1 MAAKFEQYMVG
12 MTLEGERKLAESD
25 ALREAIER
33 YVDASEPEKFVPAG
47 GRVLGIGKY
56 SFAFLVEGI
65 VLKVSSP
72 TSSQLAFNTGKPT
85 KPENLEDQFRVLSQL
100 SSHLRR
106 TDDGI
111 TTPDQ
116 FFVAHSPAGAYI
128 LGQQYL
134 DGWVPLEHRANQIYG
149 DRELTVDE
157 VNEVEDTTA
166 ALRVRVVRS
175 IARFSM
181 RTSINDLG
189 LHHPVGLH
197 GGNVMVPGSEPL
209 RPDTKA
215 AIIDQPRAPR

>member
-1 MAAKFEQYMVG
+1 MTAKFERHMMG
-12 MTLEGERKLAESD
+12 MTLEGERKLAEND
-25 ALREAIER
+25 ALHDAIEC
-33 YVDASEPEKFVPAG
+33 YVDADEPEKFVPAG
-47 GRVLGIGKY
+47 GRVLGVGKY

-72 TSSQLAFNTGKPT
+72 TSSQSAFDTGRPT
-85 KPENLEDQFRVLSQL
+85 RPENLEDQFRVLSEL

-106 TDDGI
+106 TDEGI
-111 TTPDQ
+111 TSPDQ
-116 FFVAHSPAGAYI
+116 FFVAYSPAGAYI

-134 DGWVPLEHRANQIYG
+134 DGWVPLEYRAYQVYG

-166 ALRVRVVRS
+166 ALRARVVRS
-175 IARFSM
+175 IAGFSM

-197 GGNVMVPGSEPL
+197 GGNVMVPDGEPL